1 MADLNEY
8 QVPEMGRIRRIHFVG
23 IGGAGMSG
31 IAEVLL
37 NQGYLITGSDVRE
50 SANTQRLRA
59 KGAVVSIEHDAAH
72 VKGADVL
79 VVSSA
84 IDPVNPELLAAKEL
98 RLPVVPRAQM
108 LGELMRYR
116 HGIAVAGTHGKTTTT
131 SLITEIFRCA
141 ELSPTFVIGG
151 LLNSAGTNAELG
163 AGRYLIAE
171 ADESDASFLYLQPM
185 TAVITNVDKDH
196 MATYDH
202 DFAKMKAAYVEFT
215 QRLPFYGS
223 IVVCADDP
231 EVMALSAEFSR
242 SVITYGCSEQAQIRA
257 TQVQSAGQ
265 QWRFQVSR
273 GDLGGPL
280 DVQINLPGHH
290 NVMNALAA
298 IAVASDE
305 GLSDEAILNGL
316 NAFAGV
322 GRRFQVSDNIA
333 VGTLP
338 VTVVDDYGHHPTEVE
353 AVIKTARQVWP
364 ERRLAMVYQPHRFS
378 RTKDLF
384 DDFVRVL
391 SAVDTLLLLDV
402 YAAGESRIDGADSQA
417 LAQAIRQRGEVN
429 PIYAVDAQEAL
440 GLLPNFLAADD
451 VLLVQG
457 AGNVNAIS
465 NALVGT
471 HD

>member
-1 MADLNEY
+1 
-8 QVPEMGRIRRIHFVG
+8 
-23 IGGAGMSG
+23 
-31 IAEVLL
+31 
-37 NQGYLITGSDVRE
+37 
-50 SANTQRLRA
+50 
-59 KGAVVSIEHDAAH
+59 
-72 VKGADVL
+72 
-79 VVSSA
+79 
-84 IDPVNPELLAAKEL
+84 
-98 RLPVVPRAQM
+98 
-108 LGELMRYR
+108 
-116 HGIAVAGTHGKTTTT
+116 
-131 SLITEIFRCA
+131 
-141 ELSPTFVIGG
+141 
-151 LLNSAGTNAELG
+151 
-163 AGRYLIAE
+163 
-171 ADESDASFLYLQPM
+171 M

-265 QWRFQVSR
+265 QWRFRVSR

-322 GRRFQVSDNIA
+322 GRRFQVSDNVA